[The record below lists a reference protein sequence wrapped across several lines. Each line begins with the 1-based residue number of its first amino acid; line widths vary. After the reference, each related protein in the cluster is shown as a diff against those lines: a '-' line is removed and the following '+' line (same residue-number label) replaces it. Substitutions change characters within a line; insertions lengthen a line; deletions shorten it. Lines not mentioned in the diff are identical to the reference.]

1 MAAEGPRSALI
12 TGGARGQGR
21 EIALRLAR
29 DGMDILLIDRASDL
43 ATVPY
48 PLATADDLERT
59 VDEVRALGGT
69 CLGVVADVRD
79 AAAIA
84 DAVALGIRTFG
95 GIDVAISAAGVI
107 SYGSSW
113 ELTEQA
119 WATVL
124 GVNLTGPW
132 LVARAI
138 APHWIERQAGCF
150 VAIASVAAVE
160 GGEGYAHYAASKHGL
175 VGLVRA
181 IALELGPH
189 GVRANAVLPGP
200 VDTIVNDNPVA
211 RDRIVGRDGATR
223 AEYLQATR
231 NWHLLRRGPLPPSAI
246 ASAVAWLVSDEARE
260 VTGALIPVDAGHLV
274 LPGRRAGSP

>member
-1 MAAEGPRSALI
+1 MAPVGRRSALI

-29 DGMDILLIDRASDL
+29 DGMDIVLIDRASDL

-48 PLATADDLERT
+48 PLATTGDLERT
-59 VDEVRALGGT
+59 VDEVRALGRG

-79 AAAIA
+79 ASALA

-95 GIDVAISAAGVI
+95 AIDVAVSAAGVI
-107 SYGSSW
+107 SYGATW
-113 ELTEQA
+113 ELSEEA
-119 WATVL
+119 WSTVL

-138 APHWIERQAGCF
+138 APHWIERGAGCF
-150 VAIASVAAVE
+150 VAIASVAGVE
-160 GGEGYAHYAASKHGL
+160 GGEGYAHYSASKHGL
-175 VGLVRA
+175 VGLIRA
-181 IALELGPH
+181 MALELGAH
-189 GVRANAVLPGP
+189 GVRANAILPGP

-211 RDRIVGRDGATR
+211 RDRIAGRSGATR
-223 AEYLQATR
+223 ADYLQATR

-246 ASAVAWLVSDEARE
+246 AAAVAWLVSDEAQD

-274 LPGRRAGSP
+274 LPGRRAPHP